1 MSILTRYICRRL
13 LYYYVGFV
21 GVMLVFFVF
30 FDFMEHIQRLTK
42 DEAPL
47 YLIAQYYACYLP
59 QVFTMTSWI
68 GFLVA
73 MLLVFG
79 GLAKNN
85 EFTALLAGGISI
97 YRIGAPVIFI
107 GCVLSVVVFLVQEFV
122 VPASMLRAY
131 ELKDSKFAEGAVDRR
146 VSHIAGI
153 GRRNQ
158 FYFFDLLDVERGLLT
173 GVEIHTRKGGAI
185 VRRIDAERAVW
196 DESTKRWFLQIVVV
210 REFDADGAVTSH
222 TELAT
227 MKAPFKEAPA
237 TLKMY
242 ASARGEFNFRQL
254 RDQIKN
260 LERSGYPA
268 RRLKLEY
275 QKKFALPLANL
286 IAVLLGLPF
295 ALECRGGGLMLG
307 FALSLGA
314 ALSYYGAFQISLA
327 LGSSGILPVAVAAWL
342 ANFLF
347 LAVGAGLTIRA
358 RT

>member
-1 MSILTRYICRRL
+1 
-13 LYYYVGFV
+13 
-21 GVMLVFFVF
+21 MLVFFVF
-30 FDFMEHIQRLTK
+30 IDFMEHIQRLTK

-47 YLIAQYYACYLP
+47 YLLAEYYAYYIP
-59 QVFTMTSWI
+59 QVFTMTSWV

-85 EFTALLAGGISI
+85 EFTAALAGGISI
-97 YRIGAPVIFI
+97 YRVGAPALLF
-107 GCVLSVVVFLVQEFV
+107 GCALSAAVFCVQEFV
-122 VPASMLRAY
+122 APVTMLRAY
-131 ELKDSKFAEGAVDRR
+131 ELKDSKFAEGSEDRR

-158 FYFFDLLDVERGLLT
+158 FYFFDSLDAGRGLLT
-173 GVEIHTRKGGAI
+173 GVEIHTRKGGKI
-185 VRRIDAERAVW
+185 VNRIDAERAAW
-196 DESTKRWFLQIVVV
+196 DESTERWFLHNVVV
-210 REFDADGAVTSH
+210 REFDADGAVTDS
-222 TELAT
+222 ARFKT
-227 MKAPFKEAPA
+227 MKAPFKESPS
-237 TLKMY
+237 TLKMQ
-242 ASARGEFNFRQL
+242 ASPRGEFNFRQL

-268 RRLKLEY
+268 RRLKMDY

-286 IAVLLGLPF
+286 IVVLLGLPF
-295 ALECRGGGLMLG
+295 ALECRGGGLVLG

-327 LGSSGILPVAVAAWL
+327 LGASGILPVVVAAWL

-347 LAVGAGLTIRA
+347 LAVGSALMIRA